1 MSNVYTTR
9 ANFEIARNN
18 RLNITLF
25 GMWYRGDG
33 TEFIVLTTD
42 GRTKRF
48 AQFNTALDY
57 FECLTTEPEVNVVDL
72 DVTPEE
78 DEAFQAL
85 STAPVSSF

>member
-9 ANFEIARNN
+9 ANFKIARNDE
-18 RLNITLF
+18 LNITLF
-25 GMWYRGDG
+25 GMWYRHETMQYVVMPAEGASQWFSNLPNAL
-33 TEFIVLTTD
+33 ECFERLTAT
-42 GRTKRF
+42 
-48 AQFNTALDY
+48 
-57 FECLTTEPEVNVVDL
+57 PL